1 MIAASMLASLDLFRD
16 LSRAAVERLAPS
28 VSTRV
33 FDPNAHLM
41 AVDQGSD
48 AVYSIL
54 SGTVKVHVDEADG
67 SEVLL
72 AILGPGELLGEVSLL
87 DGRKPSATVT
97 ALDRTECLSM
107 DFMVFREAIREVPL
121 LAFNFARIL
130 AARLR
135 LTNAQIQSL
144 ATLNVENRVARQ
156 VMAFAER
163 YGEPQTGGAIHIP
176 IRLTQSDL
184 SHIIGASRE
193 QTNRVLVSYRT
204 RGFLSIDTNLRI
216 TILKP
221 ELLSRLAMVR

>member
-1 MIAASMLASLDLFRD
+1 MVAIPNLATLDLFRD
-16 LSRAAVERLAPS
+16 LPAAAIQELAAS

-33 FDPNAHLM
+33 FEPNSILM
-41 AVDQGSD
+41 AVDHG
-48 AVYSIL
+48 AEELYLIL
-54 SGTVKVHVDEADG
+54 AGTVKVHVEESDG

-87 DGRKPSATVT
+87 DGRTPSATVT
-97 ALDRTECLSM
+97 ALDRTECLAM
-107 DFMVFREAIREVPL
+107 NFAAFRAAIRTVPL
-121 LAFNFARIL
+121 LAFNFARTL
-130 AARLR
+130 AGRLR
-135 LTNAQIQSL
+135 LSNNQIQAL
-144 ATLNVENRVARQ
+144 ASLNVENRVARQ
-156 VMAFAER
+156 IMAFADR
-163 YGEPQTGGAIHIP
+163 YGQPQPGGAIQIP

-204 RGFLSIDTNLRI
+204 RGFLSVDANLRM

>member
-1 MIAASMLASLDLFRD
+1 MVAIPNLETLELFRD
-16 LSRAAVERLAPS
+16 LPAEAIQKLAPS

-33 FDPNAHLM
+33 FEPNSVLM
-41 AVDQGSD
+41 AVDHGAD
-48 AVYSIL
+48 ELYLIL
-54 SGTVKVHVDEADG
+54 AGTVKVHVEETDG
-67 SEVLL
+67 TEVLL

-97 ALDRTECLSM
+97 ALDHTECLAM
-107 DFMVFREAIREVPL
+107 NFAAFRVAIRTVPM
-121 LAFNFARIL
+121 LAFNFARTL

-135 LTNAQIQSL
+135 LSNNQIQAL
-144 ATLNVENRVARQ
+144 ASLNVENRVARQ
-156 VMAFAER
+156 IMAFADR
-163 YGEPQTGGAIHIP
+163 YGQPQPGGAIQIP

-204 RGFLSIDTNLRI
+204 RGFLSVDGNLRM

-221 ELLSRLAMVR
+221 DLLSRLAMVR